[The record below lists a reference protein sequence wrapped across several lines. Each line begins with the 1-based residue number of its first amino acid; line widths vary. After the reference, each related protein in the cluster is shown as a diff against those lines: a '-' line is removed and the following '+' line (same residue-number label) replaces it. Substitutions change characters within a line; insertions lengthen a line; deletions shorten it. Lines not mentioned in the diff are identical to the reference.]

1 VQVKDFCGWP
11 PLVRVAEAGQLA
23 IVELLLVRVANPL
36 IGTIGDRLPLHFAAE
51 EGHESVVRVLLK
63 QSTLDLNKKDYTWQ
77 MALFKAANNGRHG
90 VVELLL
96 QQDEIEPDSA
106 STDGFTPLIQA
117 ILNRNTKTVM
127 LLLDRYDVNPN
138 LADTSYDQ
146 TSLWL
151 AATAGVAILQMFLA
165 KKDIEIDGRSRWG
178 ETPLYQAIQRK
189 YLNEAKLLLEAKA
202 DPNIPNSLEQT
213 PLYWTADNGKE
224 EHMELLLRQPAIA
237 LDVPDKLGQKPLLR
251 AASNG
256 HVKCV
261 RMLLAKNANVGCTD
275 NESRT
280 ALHCAAANGQ
290 KVAAKVLLK
299 SKANINAQDKTGNT
313 PLALAAAGNHDAVVR
328 FLLESDADA
337 DLANEDEETK
347 ARDKHMDQIAEVF
360 REVLQL
366 PKASTIALE

>member
-1 VQVKDFCGWP
+1 M
-11 PLVRVAEAGQLA
+11 A
-23 IVELLLVRVANPL
+23 IVELLLVRGANPL

-51 EGHESVVRVLLK
+51 EGHESVFRVLLK
-63 QSTLDLNKKDYTWQ
+63 QPTLNPNKKDYTGQ
-77 MALFKAANNGRHG
+77 TALFKAANNGRHG
-90 VVELLL
+90 VLKLLL

-117 ILNRNTKTVM
+117 ILKRNTKTVKF
-127 LLLDRYDVNPN
+127 LLARYDVNPN
-138 LADTSYDQ
+138 LADASYDQ
-146 TSLWL
+146 TPLWL
-151 AATAGVAILQMFLA
+151 AVTAGVEILQMFLA

-178 ETPLYQAIQRK
+178 ETPLYQAIQRN

-202 DPNIPNSLEQT
+202 DPNVPNSLKQT
-213 PLYWTADNGKE
+213 PLYWTADSGKE
-224 EHMELLLRQPAIA
+224 EHMELLLQQLAIA
-237 LDVPDKLGQKPLLR
+237 LDVPDKLGQTPLLR
-251 AASNG
+251 AASHG

-261 RMLLAKNANVGCTD
+261 RMLLAKNANVRCTD

-299 SKANINAQDKTGNT
+299 SKANINEQDKTGNS

-337 DLANEDEETK
+337 DLADEDEETPFEK
-347 ARDKHMDQIAEVF
+347 ARDKPMDQIAEVF